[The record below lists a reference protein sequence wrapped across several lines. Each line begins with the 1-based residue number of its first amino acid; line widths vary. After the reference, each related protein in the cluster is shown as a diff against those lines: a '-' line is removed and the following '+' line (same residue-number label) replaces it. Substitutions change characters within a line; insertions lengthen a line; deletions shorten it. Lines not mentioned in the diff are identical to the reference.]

1 MDNKFVLSQ
10 SFNEIVFEKRNKK
23 YGAYDIRRKYS
34 RYALVAGACAILF
47 FTCGSLT
54 WAYVASPEALP
65 KVLVTEV
72 DISEM
77 KDYGDKDLPKE
88 EENIPK
94 EQEIQS
100 PPDKGAP
107 SPDIT
112 AEIEVVEETIT
123 PPPAFLE
130 SGKDTMG
137 VVGGTG
143 PVKQILTGGDCIN
156 CPKKDSIVPIRI
168 VDYAL
173 YPPTCEALDPHL
185 TANIRYPDI
194 CREMGIEGTVY
205 VEFIVDTKGN
215 YRDVKVLK
223 GPHPALNKEALRV
236 MSTMPKW
243 TPAKDDKGELV
254 EFIMRKPIK
263 FQLAK

>member
-54 WAYVASPEALP
+54 WAYVSVPDSPKKSYRVDDFVLP
-65 KVLVTEV
+65 PV
-72 DISEM
+72 DAP
-77 KDYGDKDLPKE
+77 GDPEQPKE
-88 EENIPK
+88 PEKK
-94 EQEIQS
+94 EPVIQS
-100 PPDKGAP
+100 PPDKGAL
-107 SPDIT
+107 S
-112 AEIEVVEETIT
+112 AEVTEKIEVVEQTEVVPPGFIEAGKT
-123 PPPAFLE
+123 P
-130 SGKDTMG
+130 GG
-137 VVGGTG
+137 VEGGTG
-143 PVKQILTGGDCIN
+143 PVNQVVTGGDCLN